1 MWWLLVFAPADG
13 TVGSVQNPAD
23 GGSGEAPLAVQSCE
37 GLENAA
43 FTNTTRQM
51 NACFSHTNAKQI
63 LQAFLVFILYWKF
76 FICIV
81 YLGLCI
87 LIKYDKMFFIPCF
100 LHDCS
105 S

>member
-1 MWWLLVFAPADG
+1 MWWLLAFAPADG

-63 LQAFLVFILYWKF
+63 LQAFFGVYSLLEVLHLHSLPWALYP
-76 FICIV
+76 
-81 YLGLCI
+81 
-87 LIKYDKMFFIPCF
+87 D
-100 LHDCS
+100 
-105 S
+105 